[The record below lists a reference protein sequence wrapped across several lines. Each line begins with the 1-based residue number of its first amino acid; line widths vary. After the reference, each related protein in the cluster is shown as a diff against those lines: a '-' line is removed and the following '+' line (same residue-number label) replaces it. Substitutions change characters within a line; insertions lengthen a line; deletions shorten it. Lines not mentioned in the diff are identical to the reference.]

1 MDDTT
6 LRDAWALLEATTVQT
21 SANSPLS
28 HQATSKKNYG
38 RLMRYR
44 NVTSYS
50 QLEVLHKC
58 PRKFQLLKERAA
70 FNPGATQGQNID
82 FAFGHAVGAGIQ
94 HYLMTQN
101 LAESFINA
109 MLAWSADWEAEIAKK
124 RKNLW
129 GALIAVEKFVHV
141 WRDSLDEWE
150 LLVLPSGKPAIEV
163 SISLH
168 CNDSY
173 KHYMHIDIVMR
184 NKRTGKIAVWDAKT
198 TGFDQPE
205 ESLYANSS
213 QALGYAIGLQ
223 AALGHEVFDY
233 EVYYLVYS
241 STDREWT
248 LLPFSKQYLESAEF
262 VKDLV
267 VTQDMITNYDEMRF
281 FPKRGAACYE
291 FFRRCEF
298 FGECNLTADERL
310 PLLDEGAEAEPTDYV
325 VSLESVIE
333 DLKAR
338 RTAKGAR

>member
-6 LRDAWALLEATTVQT
+6 LQDAWALLEATTVQT
-21 SANSPLS
+21 SSNSPLT
-28 HQATSKKNYG
+28 HKATSKKDYG
-38 RLMRYR
+38 KLLKYR

-50 QLEVLHKC
+50 QLEVLYRC
-58 PRKFQLLKERAA
+58 PRKFQLAKERAA
-70 FNPGATQGQNID
+70 FQVGHTQGQNID

-94 HYLMTQN
+94 HYLATKDLPQSW
-101 LAESFINA
+101 LNA

-129 GALIAVEKFVHV
+129 SALVAVEKFIHF
-141 WRDSLDEWE
+141 WRDCLDEWE
-150 LLVLPSGKPAIEV
+150 LLVLPNGKPAIEV

-168 CNDSY
+168 CNEGF

-198 TGFDQPE
+198 TGFVDAE
-205 ESLYANSS
+205 EALYANSS

-248 LLPFSKQYLESAEF
+248 LLPFEKQYLESAEF

-267 VTQDMITNYDEMRF
+267 ITQDMITNYDEMHF
-281 FPKRGAACYE
+281 YPKRGAACYD
-291 FFRRCEF
+291 FFRRCEY

-310 PLLDEGAEAEPTDYV
+310 PVLADDAEAEPTDYV
-325 VSLESVIE
+325 VSLQSVIE

-338 RTAKGAR
+338 RAAKGVR